1 MYQHLECIALRTVK
15 VSDSKS
21 LLSAWTRQLGRVS
34 FSIPAGA
41 GREARRRRALC
52 SPLATFFG
60 ECDVKPGREIHSLRD
75 VRAGAMSLAVA
86 ASPAKSI
93 IAIFLSEVLD
103 LLLRRS
109 EPDEALSDF
118 LFGSIEAFAAVADN
132 SCTASFHIIFLY
144 HLTHYAGIGPDAG
157 TYTPGCVFDL
167 REGLFRTTAP
177 LHPDFIA
184 GEECSHF
191 ASLASARYDTP
202 LHIPAPIRRSL
213 LDSLLTYYSLHLMS
227 FSSLKSLEILRDMA

>member
-52 SPLATFFG
+52 SP
-60 ECDVKPGREIHSLRD
+60 
-75 VRAGAMSLAVA
+75 
-86 ASPAKSI
+86 AKSI
-93 IAIFLSEVLD
+93 IAIFLSGVLD

-118 LFGSIEAFAAVADN
+118 LFSSIEAFAAITDN

-144 HLTHYAGIGPDAG
+144 HLTLYAGIGPDAD
-157 TYTPGCVFDL
+157 TYIPGCVFDL
-167 REGLFRTTAP
+167 REGMFRTTAP

-184 GEECSHF
+184 GEECSYF

-202 LHIPAPIRRSL
+202 LHIPAPIRRHL
-213 LDSLLTYYSLHLMS
+213 LDFLLTYYSLHLMS

>member
-1 MYQHLECIALRTVK
+1 MYQHLESIALRTVK

-118 LFGSIEAFAAVADN
+118 LFSSIEAFAAITDN

-144 HLTHYAGIGPDAG
+144 HLTLYAGIGPDAD
-157 TYTPGCVFDL
+157 TYIPGCVFDL
-167 REGLFRTTAP
+167 REGMFRTTAP

-184 GEECSHF
+184 GEECSYF

-202 LHIPAPIRRSL
+202 LHIPAPIRRRL
-213 LDSLLTYYSLHLMS
+213 LDFLLTYYSLHLMS

>member
-1 MYQHLECIALRTVK
+1 MLAARHLLR
-15 VSDSKS
+15 
-21 LLSAWTRQLGRVS
+21 RV
-34 FSIPAGA
+34 
-41 GREARRRRALC
+41 RCEARTRNPFITRRARG
-52 SPLATFFG
+52 S
-60 ECDVKPGREIHSLRD
+60 DVARRGRF
-75 VRAGAMSLAVA
+75 AG
-86 ASPAKSI
+86 KSI

-118 LFGSIEAFAAVADN
+118 LFSSIEAFAAITDN

-144 HLTHYAGIGPDAG
+144 HLTLYAGIGPDAD
-157 TYTPGCVFDL
+157 TYIPGCVFDL
-167 REGLFRTTAP
+167 REGMFRTTAP

-184 GEECSHF
+184 GEECSYF

-202 LHIPAPIRRSL
+202 LHIPAPIRRHL
-213 LDSLLTYYSLHLMS
+213 LDFLLTYYSLHLMS